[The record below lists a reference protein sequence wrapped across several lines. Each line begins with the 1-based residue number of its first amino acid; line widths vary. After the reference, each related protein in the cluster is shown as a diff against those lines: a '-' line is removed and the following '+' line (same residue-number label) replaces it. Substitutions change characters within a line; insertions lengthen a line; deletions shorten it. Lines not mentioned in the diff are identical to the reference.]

1 MIKAAVWKGTKKRQK
16 DSNSPLPPPPWLI
29 NGWEKLQGELIRGGE
44 RGSGQLLPNL
54 HFWTVSR
61 LLLLSPPARLPLSL
75 PEYSSLAFLFM
86 PNYPQTLPV
95 DRFPASFA
103 FAFALPSARVGW
115 RPWLICQ
122 APLYTFAQSQII
134 FQWMDNKYWMEIR
147 ACNCSLNSPRL
158 IKKEPAKTLLK
169 TFSLPT
175 LITKAFWHFCSLWQ
189 LSIWPLSTKL
199 VIWGPSWLIM
209 KN

>member
-1 MIKAAVWKGTKKRQK
+1 MIKAAVWKGDKKRDK
-16 DSNSPLPPPPWLI
+16 KIAISLPPPWLI

-44 RGSGQLLPNL
+44 RASGQLLPNL

-61 LLLLSPPARLPLSL
+61 LLLLSTSSSPSWILLISLSFH
-75 PEYSSLAFLFM
+75 AK
-86 PNYPQTLPV
+86 
-95 DRFPASFA
+95 
-103 FAFALPSARVGW
+103 LPSDSASRQAPCLICFCFCSSISKRGW
-115 RPWLICQ
+115 WPWLLCR